1 MKEDLA
7 SGRQTVEY
15 EFMVPVYH
23 CVVGAIPLEGV
34 SLHGRFYLL
43 F

>member
-7 SGRQTVEY
+7 SGWQTVEY

-23 CVVGAIPLEGV
+23 DVVGAVPLGGV
-34 SLHGRFYLL
+34 SLHGGFYLL